1 MYQEFE
7 IEDGDRFPAAV
18 SQRESTSYSAS
29 FSSIEDDD
37 DDGDDGND
45 DDDDDDDD
53 DEYEY
58 EQPLSSGGIE
68 LSAALLA
75 RLEK

>member
-1 MYQEFE
+1 LYQEFE

-18 SQRESTSYSAS
+18 SLRESTSHSAS
-29 FSSIEDDD
+29 FSSTEDDD

-45 DDDDDDDD
+45 N

>member
-1 MYQEFE
+1 MIPALYQEFE

-18 SQRESTSYSAS
+18 SQRESTSHSAS

-37 DDGDDGND
+37 DDGDDGN
-45 DDDDDDDD
+45 DDDD